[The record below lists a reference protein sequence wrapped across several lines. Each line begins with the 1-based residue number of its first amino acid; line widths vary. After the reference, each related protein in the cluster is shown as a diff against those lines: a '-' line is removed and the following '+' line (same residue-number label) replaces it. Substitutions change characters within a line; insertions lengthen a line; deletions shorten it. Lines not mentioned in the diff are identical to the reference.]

1 MWRKCPMLFIEVFV
15 LSVLQLAV
23 AFKVVEP
30 RLIPTGGLN
39 SSYYYCG
46 GF

>member
-1 MWRKCPMLFIEVFV
+1 MWRKCPALFIEVFV

-30 RLIPTGGLN
+30 RLIPTGGLDGV
-39 SSYYYCG
+39 YCYCD